1 MFLVC
6 VFSDIGYPDVIWGHH
21 VGIDTVNWNRYCEV
35 DTAHI
40 HFGVVIFD
48 DSDGDVEMGLSMC
61 GRFGDWV
68 ILVMGYPGDG
78 LSCGLGYPVT
88 GISWDWVIQLGDG
101 ITSLIGKIG
110 SSGGWRRLVM
120 VTTWGIHVICWNM
133 NEHGYFLMFSVDGVM
148 KFTYKPSM

>member
-6 VFSDIGYPDVIWGHH
+6 VLSDMGYPDVVWGHP

-61 GRFGDWV
+61 GRFGDW
-68 ILVMGYPGDG
+68 GYPG
-78 LSCGLGYPVT
+78 T
-88 GISWDWVIQLGDG
+88 GVIQLGDG

-133 NEHGYFLMFSVDGVM
+133 NEHGYFLMFSVDVVM
-148 KFTYKPSM
+148 KSAYKPSM

>member
-6 VFSDIGYPDVIWGHH
+6 VFSDMGYPDVVWGHP

-61 GRFGDWV
+61 GWFRDWV
-68 ILVMGYPGDG
+68 ILWTG
-78 LSCGLGYPVT
+78 LSCGLDYPT
-88 GISWDWVIQLGDG
+88 GGWYNQSDWEDWVVRRVEEVGDG
-101 ITSLIGKIG
+101 DNLGYTCNL
-110 SSGGWRRLVM
+110 L
-120 VTTWGIHVICWNM
+120 
-133 NEHGYFLMFSVDGVM
+133 EHE
-148 KFTYKPSM
+148 

>member
-6 VFSDIGYPDVIWGHH
+6 VFSDMGYPDVIWGHH

-61 GRFGDWV
+61 GRFGT
-68 ILVMGYPGDG
+68 G
-78 LSCGLGYPVT
+78 LSWGLGYP
-88 GISWDWVIQLGDG
+88 GDWVIQLG
-101 ITSLIGKIG
+101 
-110 SSGGWRRLVM
+110 M
-120 VTTWGIHVICWNM
+120 V
-133 NEHGYFLMFSVDGVM
+133 
-148 KFTYKPSM
+148 

>member
-6 VFSDIGYPDVIWGHH
+6 VFSDMGYPDVIWGHY
-21 VGIDTVNWNRYCEV
+21 VGIDTVNWNRYREV

-48 DSDGDVEMGLSMC
+48 DSDGDVEMGLS
-61 GRFGDWV
+61 W
-68 ILVMGYPGDG
+68 
-78 LSCGLGYPVT
+78 GLGYP
-88 GISWDWVIQLGDG
+88 GDG

-110 SSGGWRRLVM
+110 LSGGWRRLVM

-148 KFTYKPSM
+148 KYTYKPST

>member
-6 VFSDIGYPDVIWGHH
+6 VFSDMGYPDVVWGHP

-61 GRFGDWV
+61 GWFRDWV
-68 ILVMGYPGDG
+68 ILGLGYPGD
-78 LSCGLGYPVT
+78 S
-88 GISWDWVIQLGDG
+88 II
-101 ITSLIGKIG
+101 SLIGKIG
-110 SSGGWRRLVM
+110 LSGGGEEVGDGDNLGY
-120 VTTWGIHVICWNM
+120 TCNLL
-133 NEHGYFLMFSVDGVM
+133 EHE
-148 KFTYKPSM
+148 

>member
-1 MFLVC
+1 MWDLIKIDVFSMC
-6 VFSDIGYPDVIWGHH
+6 VFRYGVPRCGMGYPDVVWGHP

-68 ILVMGYPGDG
+68 ILWMGYPGTG
-78 LSCGLGYPVT
+78 LS
-88 GISWDWVIQLGDG
+88 W
-101 ITSLIGKIG
+101 
-110 SSGGWRRLVM
+110 
-120 VTTWGIHVICWNM
+120 
-133 NEHGYFLMFSVDGVM
+133 
-148 KFTYKPSM
+148 

>member
-6 VFSDIGYPDVIWGHH
+6 VFSDMGYPDVIWGHH

-68 ILVMGYPGDG
+68 ILGMGYPGDG
-78 LSCGLGYPVT
+78 LSN
-88 GISWDWVIQLGDG
+88 W
-101 ITSLIGKIG
+101 
-110 SSGGWRRLVM
+110 GGM
-120 VTTWGIHVICWNM
+120 V
-133 NEHGYFLMFSVDGVM
+133 
-148 KFTYKPSM
+148 

>member
-6 VFSDIGYPDVIWGHH
+6 VFSDMGYPDVIWGHH

-68 ILVMGYPGDG
+68 ILGMGYPGDG
-78 LSCGLGYPVT
+78 LSNWGGWYNQ
-88 GISWDWVIQLGDG
+88 SNWEDWVVRRGEEVGDG
-101 ITSLIGKIG
+101 DNL
-110 SSGGWRRLVM
+110 
-120 VTTWGIHVICWNM
+120 GIHVICWNM

-148 KFTYKPSM
+148 KSTCKPST

>member
-6 VFSDIGYPDVIWGHH
+6 VFSDMGYPDVIWGHH

-61 GRFGDWV
+61 GRFGDWD
-68 ILVMGYPGDG
+68 ILWMGYPG
-78 LSCGLGYPVT
+78 T
-88 GISWDWVIQLGDG
+88 G

-110 SSGGWRRLVM
+110 SSGGGEEVGDGDNLRYTCNLL
-120 VTTWGIHVICWNM
+120 
-133 NEHGYFLMFSVDGVM
+133 EHE
-148 KFTYKPSM
+148 

>member
-6 VFSDIGYPDVIWGHH
+6 VFSDMGCPDVIWGHY

-61 GRFGDWV
+61 GRFGDWD
-68 ILVMGYPGDG
+68 ILWNR
-78 LSCGLGYPVT
+78 LS
-88 GISWDWVIQLGDG
+88 W
-101 ITSLIGKIG
+101 
-110 SSGGWRRLVM
+110 
-120 VTTWGIHVICWNM
+120 
-133 NEHGYFLMFSVDGVM
+133 
-148 KFTYKPSM
+148 

>member
-6 VFSDIGYPDVIWGHH
+6 VFSDMGYPDVIWGHP

-48 DSDGDVEMGLSMC
+48 DSDGYVEMGLSMC

-68 ILVMGYPGDG
+68 ILWTGI
-78 LSCGLGYPVT
+78 SWGLGYPV
-88 GISWDWVIQLGDG
+88 DWVILGTG
-101 ITSLIGKIG
+101 LSNWG
-110 SSGGWRRLVM
+110 M
-120 VTTWGIHVICWNM
+120 V
-133 NEHGYFLMFSVDGVM
+133 
-148 KFTYKPSM
+148 